1 MKMGCTQK
9 ENSKMWLYFIVEPDG
24 QHIEILPAKDRD

>member
-9 ENSKMWLYFIVEPDG
+9 ENSKMGLYFIVEPDG
-24 QHIEILPAKDRD
+24 QRIEILPAKDRD